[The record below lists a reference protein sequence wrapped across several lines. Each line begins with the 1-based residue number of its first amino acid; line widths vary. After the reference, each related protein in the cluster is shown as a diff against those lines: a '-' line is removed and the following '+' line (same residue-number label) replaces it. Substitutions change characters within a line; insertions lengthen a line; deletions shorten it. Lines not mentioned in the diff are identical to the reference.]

1 MPRRIKG
8 KSLKKMVGVA
18 AAIKRCEIKGLERKT
33 GQGGC
38 IESQGLSWG
47 LENPKRPPPDPGN
60 EVAAGRSLIVA
71 AAPGSDTGA

>member
-1 MPRRIKG
+1 
-8 KSLKKMVGVA
+8 
-18 AAIKRCEIKGLERKT
+18 
-33 GQGGC
+33 
-38 IESQGLSWG
+38 